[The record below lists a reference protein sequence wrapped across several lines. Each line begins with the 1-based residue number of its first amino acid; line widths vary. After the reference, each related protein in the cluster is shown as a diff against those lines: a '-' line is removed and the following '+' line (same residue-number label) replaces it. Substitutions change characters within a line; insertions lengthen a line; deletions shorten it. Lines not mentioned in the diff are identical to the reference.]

1 VDHPRYQVAACH
13 NAAVQKLWTIGIFV
27 VLASLDNA
35 AIMMIPSMILP
46 ISADLGVSEAA
57 LGGLTAAVILVTA
70 VTAGLWGYLGDRTG
84 RKNLLFWGT
93 IIWVVGVFG
102 AASSGTYGALF
113 AAMVGAAI
121 GFGSITSVGFSVV
134 SDFVPPH
141 RRGVAL
147 SFWGLSQGA
156 GGLLGGLAA
165 SQLGANDWR
174 RPLWIIAAT
183 GFGFAVLF
191 LTSQDPARGQ
201 ADPELVGRAHELEE
215 KIQLDQLPEL
225 IRRRSNVWLIS
236 KGLVAQLAYGSLLW
250 VPLLYQTKIVELG
263 YSIETATRAGGLYFS
278 FLQLAA
284 ISSIAAGWLGDR
296 WQARRL
302 SGRARLS
309 MIGIL
314 GAVPFF
320 IAFFA
325 APLSNLPITDGGS
338 SSQVTGEVLASFVT
352 NRSVMLA
359 FVLAFAAV
367 VLTSIDSPNAFALIV
382 DVNLPEHRGT
392 VFGLVTLAE
401 GVTRSAGNG
410 LVGWLT
416 ATVITSTASS
426 RSYAIA
432 LAGFQLFFLPTGY
445 CYWRLTRTSPADIED
460 VRRALRER
468 AATLI
473 DP

>member
-1 VDHPRYQVAACH
+1 M
-13 NAAVQKLWTIGIFV
+13 QKLWTIAIFV

-70 VTAGLWGYLGDRTG
+70 ITAGLWGYLGDRTG

-93 IIWVVGVFG
+93 IIWVAGVFG
-102 AASSGTYGALF
+102 AAGSSTYRGLF
-113 AAMVGAAI
+113 VAMVIAAI

-141 RRGVAL
+141 RRGLAL

-156 GGLLGGLAA
+156 GGLVGGLAA
-165 SQLGANDWR
+165 SQLGASDWR
-174 RPLWIIAAT
+174 RPMWIIATT
-183 GFGFAVLF
+183 GFGFAILF
-191 LTSQDPARGQ
+191 LTTKDPSRGQ
-201 ADPELVGRAHELEE
+201 SDPELAGRASELEE
-215 KIQLDQLPEL
+215 KIDFGQLPDL

-250 VPLLYQTKIVELG
+250 VPLLYQTKIAELG

-278 FLQLAA
+278 LLQLAA

-296 WQARRL
+296 WQARSL

-309 MIGIL
+309 MIGIF

-325 APLSNLPITDGGS
+325 APLRDLPITDGAS
-338 SSQVTGEVLASFVT
+338 SSQVGGEVLTSFLT
-352 NRSVMLA
+352 NQSVMLA
-359 FVLAFAAV
+359 FLLAFAAV

-392 VFGLVTLAE
+392 VFGLATLAE
-401 GVTRSAGNG
+401 GITRSAGNG
-410 LVGWLT
+410 LVGWIT
-416 ATVITSTASS
+416 ATFITTVASS
-426 RSYAIA
+426 RDYAIA

-445 CYWRLTRTSPADIED
+445 CYWRLTRTTPADIED
-460 VRRALRER
+460 VRRLLRDR
-468 AATLI
+468 AATFGV
-473 DP
+473 